1 MSLRLK
7 NCCRCNSN
15 GKCKNCSCVKSG
27 KSCRNCLPLRLS
39 HCLNSENLSPIP
51 LTTTNTSSLSTTVV
65 DHYTT
70 SSNTTSVGSSGHDYC
85 TLVNIPPDT
94 SSVVTTCPDYCTSV
108 NTSPDISS
116 VVTSCPDYCTSVNI
130 PPDTSSVVTS
140 YPNYCTSVNTSPNT
154 SSVVTSCPDY
164 CTSVNTSPNTS
175 SVVTSCPDYCTSV
188 NTSSN
193 TSSVVMS
200 ITDQNTTISNTSS
213 NSLSISS
220 VITSHADP
228 CITRDKSHDTSI
240 NHVDPLPSFVPAQ
253 IPNFRLGEID
263 GTTMQGVINESYNE
277 IVHWKRNL
285 FKVPSGKAGKGFV
298 RELTRLLNA
307 FAEVSALEVIA
318 LKAAFVMPA
327 LLLQKPHKRFKAKE
341 HSSHLERRL
350 GLWNNGSIDALLKEG
365 RTIQKQF
372 RNINHKSSEDLPR
385 AFAKLLMEGK
395 VKKALNLLSDYSS
408 GGPMC
413 PNEEIMT
420 KLREKH
426 PTRQPPKPSATLS
439 LDHKAT
445 TIHHPIIFEQIDAQ
459 LIHKTTL
466 QMDGAAG
473 PSGLDAG
480 AWKRLCSSFGAC
492 SNDLCS
498 AVAAV
503 AKRLCT
509 AYVDPTC
516 ISALVA
522 GRLIALDKCPGIRP
536 IGIGETLCRIIARAI
551 SYVLREDIKTAA
563 GPLQL
568 CAGQASGCE
577 TAIHAIKE
585 IMDEPTNDAVLI
597 VDASNAFNNLN
608 SETAMRNISVLC
620 PSLATV
626 VINTYRSDI
635 QMFIGDETVLSQ
647 EGTTQGDPLAMAM
660 YAIATTPLIQQLR
673 NTNTHQIWYADD
685 ASATS

>member
-15 GKCKNCSCVKSG
+15 GKCQNCSCVKSG

-140 YPNYCTSVNTSPNT
+140 YPDYCTSVKTSPNT
-154 SSVVTSCPDY
+154 SSIVTSCPDY

-253 IPNFRLGEID
+253 IPNFRWGEID

-298 RELTRLLNA
+298 HELTRLLNA

-327 LLLQKPHKRFKAKE
+327 LLLQKPHKRSKAKE

-372 RNINHKSSEDLPR
+372 GNINHKSSEDLPR

-420 KLREKH
+420 KL
-426 PTRQPPKPSATLS
+426 
-439 LDHKAT
+439 
-445 TIHHPIIFEQIDAQ
+445 
-459 LIHKTTL
+459 
-466 QMDGAAG
+466 
-473 PSGLDAG
+473 
-480 AWKRLCSSFGAC
+480 
-492 SNDLCS
+492 
-498 AVAAV
+498 
-503 AKRLCT
+503 
-509 AYVDPTC
+509 
-516 ISALVA
+516 
-522 GRLIALDKCPGIRP
+522 
-536 IGIGETLCRIIARAI
+536 
-551 SYVLREDIKTAA
+551 
-563 GPLQL
+563 
-568 CAGQASGCE
+568 
-577 TAIHAIKE
+577 
-585 IMDEPTNDAVLI
+585 
-597 VDASNAFNNLN
+597 
-608 SETAMRNISVLC
+608 
-620 PSLATV
+620 
-626 VINTYRSDI
+626 
-635 QMFIGDETVLSQ
+635 
-647 EGTTQGDPLAMAM
+647 
-660 YAIATTPLIQQLR
+660 
-673 NTNTHQIWYADD
+673 
-685 ASATS
+685 